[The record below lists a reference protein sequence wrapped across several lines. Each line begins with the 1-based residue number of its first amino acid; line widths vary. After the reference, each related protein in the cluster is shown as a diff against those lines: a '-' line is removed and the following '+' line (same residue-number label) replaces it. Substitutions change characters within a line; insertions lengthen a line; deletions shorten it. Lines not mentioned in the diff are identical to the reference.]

1 MKRNIWIAWILVF
14 TMLLCACNGKGS
26 GEESNTDGADTIVS
40 RKIELVSDGRAL
52 YKIILP
58 EQAKGEI
65 SRAADTLKNK
75 LKSLTGAVFSIADDY
90 TQGGVAKES
99 KGEIIIGDC
108 KRTEMQS
115 ELSNLSYRD
124 YSVTVT
130 DNNILIA
137 GYETSKVADAIYA
150 FSNAL
155 TEESIEKVDGK
166 VILTWKENLKKEYT
180 SYKLDSISL
189 GDVSLKKYT
198 IVYPSEGQT
207 SDGIAKY
214 LESALEL
221 RDYIG
226 RRCGYALKIVA
237 DTQKEQ
243 QYEILLG
250 NTNRSESLSFYA
262 DENGPRQ
269 MEYGLAIRGD
279 KVLLLCGGLYSLP
292 SAVEIFNEK
301 ISSLTG
307 TVLKTF
313 SDIKETLANQPIPQ
327 ATGDY
332 RFMTYNILYEGY
344 VTEQDLPKEVEIR
357 KEIVSYLLLNYLPD
371 VAALQESFDKWS
383 QQLPKLISDEYAYV
397 CPKREDGVYNRS
409 PLIYRK
415 DRLKVLE
422 SGYIDLD
429 QTATAGRRQVTWA
442 IFEDLSTGTQFAVLG
457 THWDPTSEDN
467 KLAHAKATADF
478 AKQIR
483 EEQNIPVVVMADFN
497 SVPGSVS
504 YATFVTQSGIENVT
518 GTGGVDHIFYTD
530 DFTAVAQGWESENE
544 AKKGSDHYPVWADLK
559 LN

>member
-1 MKRNIWIAWILVF
+1 MKRNMLIAWILIF
-14 TMLLCACNGKGS
+14 TMLLCACNGKEN
-26 GEESNTDGADTIVS
+26 GEESNTDGTGEVG
-40 RKIELVSDGRAL
+40 REIELVADGKAL

-58 EQAKGEI
+58 ELADGEV
-65 SRAADTLKNK
+65 SRAADKLKSK
-75 LKSLTGAVFSIADDY
+75 LKSLTGVIFSITDDY
-90 TQGGVAKES
+90 TQGGIVKDS
-99 KGEIIIGDC
+99 QGEIIIGDC
-108 KRTEMQS
+108 KRTEMQE

-124 YSVTVT
+124 YLVKVT
-130 DNNILIA
+130 DSNILIA
-137 GYETSKVADAIYA
+137 GYETSKVSDAIYA
-150 FSNAL
+150 FVGAL
-155 TEESIEKVDGK
+155 TEETVKKVDGK
-166 VILTWKENLKKEYT
+166 VLLTWNEDIKKEHT

-189 GDVSLKKYT
+189 GDVSLKEYT
-198 IVYPSEGQT
+198 IVYPTEGQT
-207 SDGIAKY
+207 ADETAKY
-214 LESALEL
+214 LESALAI
-221 RDYIG
+221 RDCIG
-226 RRCGYALKIVA
+226 KRCGYALKIVP
-237 DTQKEQ
+237 DTAEEQK
-243 QYEILLG
+243 YEILLG
-250 NTNRSESLSFYA
+250 KVNRSESLDLYE
-262 DENGPRQ
+262 DENGPGQ

-292 SAVEIFNEK
+292 SAVEIFSEK
-301 ISSLTG
+301 ISSLSN
-307 TVLKTF
+307 TVLKPF
-313 SDIKETLANQPIPQ
+313 SDTKETLANQPIPQ

-344 VTEQDLPKEVEIR
+344 VTEQDLPKEVEVR

-544 AKKGSDHYPVWADLK
+544 AKKGSDHYPVWVDLK

>member
-1 MKRNIWIAWILVF
+1 M
-14 TMLLCACNGKGS
+14 
-26 GEESNTDGADTIVS
+26 
-40 RKIELVSDGRAL
+40 
-52 YKIILP
+52 
-58 EQAKGEI
+58 
-65 SRAADTLKNK
+65 
-75 LKSLTGAVFSIADDY
+75 
-90 TQGGVAKES
+90 
-99 KGEIIIGDC
+99 
-108 KRTEMQS
+108 
-115 ELSNLSYRD
+115 
-124 YSVTVT
+124 
-130 DNNILIA
+130 
-137 GYETSKVADAIYA
+137 
-150 FSNAL
+150 
-155 TEESIEKVDGK
+155 
-166 VILTWKENLKKEYT
+166 
-180 SYKLDSISL
+180 
-189 GDVSLKKYT
+189 
-198 IVYPSEGQT
+198 
-207 SDGIAKY
+207 
-214 LESALEL
+214 
-221 RDYIG
+221 
-226 RRCGYALKIVA
+226 
-237 DTQKEQ
+237 
-243 QYEILLG
+243 
-250 NTNRSESLSFYA
+250 
-262 DENGPRQ
+262 
-269 MEYGLAIRGD
+269 
-279 KVLLLCGGLYSLP
+279 LLLCGGLYSLP
-292 SAVEIFNEK
+292 SAVEIFSEK
-301 ISSLTG
+301 ISSLSN
-307 TVLKTF
+307 TVLKPF
-313 SDIKETLANQPIPQ
+313 SDTKETLANQPIPQ

-344 VTEQDLPKEVEIR
+344 VTEQDLPKEVEVR